1 MNSTHTPLERKQT
14 VTVVLQC
21 LQLITLLI
29 GVAGLFLT
37 VGRKDAR
44 LETNTNEI
52 ADLRD
57 IASDLVKASI
67 ESTTTNRAQDRSL
80 DDLRTRLARL
90 ESQR

>member
-44 LETNTNEI
+44 LGTNTNEI